1 MIAKFVDL
9 SLENSMEVEKSA
21 EGISFYITR
30 TGEESKGQSIIIP
43 PTEISNLIK
52 FLTDIQS
59 AINLTSSIN

>member
-21 EGISFYITR
+21 EGISFYITK
-30 TGEESKGQSIIIP
+30 TGEGSVGQSIIIP
-43 PTEISNLIK
+43 PAEIPNLIK

-59 AINLTSSIN
+59 GISLTSSIN